1 MIKSIKVTNY
11 TGDSIK
17 LVLGEPERSGFL
29 IKSITGLGPVKAT
42 INTTKITTGD
52 GSLYNSA
59 RSDDR
64 NIVMDI
70 VFVDSVNH
78 ESIEDLRQKSYKYFP
93 LQKNVELIIETDNR
107 IVKTIGYVE
116 SNEPDIFSKQ
126 ENTKIS
132 ILCPDPYFYS
142 VKEENV
148 TNFYTIEPMLEF
160 PFSNELVDGVE
171 GDSGEEIVSTANII
185 LSSIHM
191 KAEGCLTYT
200 GDIETGVE
208 IYIHAIGPAS
218 GINIYNI
225 DTRESMRIDTTK
237 LEAII
242 GSGIMVSDDIVI
254 TTTKGMKTIKFI
266 RYGVSYNIINCL
278 DRKSDWFTISKG
290 SNRFGFTADSG
301 STNLQFKIKNKV
313 VYEGV

>member
-59 RSDDR
+59 RSNER

-70 VFVDSVNH
+70 VFVDSINH

-132 ILCPDPYFYS
+132 ILCPDPCLYS

-160 PFSNELVDGVE
+160 PFSNELTE

-200 GDIETGVE
+200 GDVETGVE
-208 IYIHAIGPAS
+208 ICIHAIGQAS
-218 GINIYNI
+218 GITIYNI
-225 DTRESMRIDTTK
+225 DSRESMRIDTTK
-237 LEAII
+237 LEAIV
-242 GSGIMVSDDIVI
+242 GSGIMAFDDIVI
-254 TTTKGMKTIKFI
+254 TTTKGIKTIKLI
-266 RYGVSYNIINCL
+266 RRGVSHNIINCL

-301 STNLQFKIKNKV
+301 STNLQFTIKNKV